1 MILHIRLSYFCLSNL
16 LELHEVS
23 TKGEKHFG
31 FQFPS
36 FLLCLNKR
44 KSGYSG

>member
-1 MILHIRLSYFCLSNL
+1 MILHTQLNYFCLSDL

-31 FQFPS
+31 FQLSS

-44 KSGYSG
+44 KSVYSG